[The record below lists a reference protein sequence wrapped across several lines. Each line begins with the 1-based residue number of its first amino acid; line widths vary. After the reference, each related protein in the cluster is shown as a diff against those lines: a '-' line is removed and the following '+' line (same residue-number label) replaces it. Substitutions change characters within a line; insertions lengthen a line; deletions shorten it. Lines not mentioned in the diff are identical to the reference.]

1 MKKTFCIAMIVF
13 GVFSYSQTKQDKVKE
28 LLSLSGAFPLT
39 KEMENNV
46 ISHYKKQYNHVP
58 DSAWKPI
65 EEKVNI
71 DGLINEVIGI
81 YGSNFNEKEIEQ
93 LLVFYK
99 SDVGKK
105 LIQNSPRMMTEIQ
118 TATGNWAKNITE
130 TINGDLKKMGYL
142 QSPPP
147 PMQSGPPAPMQK

>member
-1 MKKTFCIAMIVF
+1 MKKVFCIAMIVF

-28 LLSLSGAFPLT
+28 LISLSGAFPVT
-39 KEMENNV
+39 KEVEKKMMAK
-46 ISHYKKQYNHVP
+46 YKKQYDNVP

-65 EEKVNI
+65 EKKVNI
-71 DGLINEVIGI
+71 DDLINEVIGI
-81 YGSNFNEKEIEQ
+81 YGNKFTEKEIDQ
-93 LLVFYK
+93 LLIFYK

-105 LIQNSPRMMTEIQ
+105 VLLNSPSLMSEIQ
-118 TATGNWAKNITE
+118 TATGNWAQKVTE

-147 PMQSGPPAPMQK
+147 PMESSPKAPMLK

>member
-1 MKKTFCIAMIVF
+1 MIVS

-65 EEKVNI
+65 EKKVNI

-130 TINGDLKKMGYL
+130 TINGDLEKMGYL